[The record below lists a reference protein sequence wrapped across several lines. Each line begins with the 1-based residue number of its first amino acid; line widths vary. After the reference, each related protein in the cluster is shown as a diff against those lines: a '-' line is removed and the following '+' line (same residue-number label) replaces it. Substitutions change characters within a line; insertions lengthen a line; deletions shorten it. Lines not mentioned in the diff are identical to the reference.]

1 MSTTLKLPLESLKLN
16 VDLTGIDL
24 PEATRLQSGILGQS
38 RAQSALEF
46 GIAMPNPGYNIFVMG
61 ETGLG
66 RLTMVTNHLDV
77 VSQTMPSPSSYVYV
91 DNFENTREPVAIELP
106 AEYGQI
112 FCKDIEKL
120 LDDLLATFPA
130 AFESPAYQQKNPPS
144 NASLASIIIRL
155 LTLLIIKPKNIELP
169 CLEKANP
176 LRLHLSGKTNPLMK
190 NSSRNY
196 LNQSERNFMR
206 MLKLWKNI

>member
-77 VSQTMPSPSSYVYV
+77 VSQTLPSPSSYVYV

-112 FCKDIEKL
+112 FCKDIEL
-120 LDDLLATFPA
+120 
-130 AFESPAYQQKNPPS
+130 
-144 NASLASIIIRL
+144 SLIHI
-155 LTLLIIKPKNIELP
+155 
-169 CLEKANP
+169 
-176 LRLHLSGKTNPLMK
+176 
-190 NSSRNY
+190 
-196 LNQSERNFMR
+196 
-206 MLKLWKNI
+206 